1 MGSFS
6 LKSSPVGQSLSLSS
20 RGSFVVGSLSLT
32 GKEVKEA
39 GGRRKSE
46 GKKKER
52 GCGIGR
58 RSKGIYK
65 LTTKKKLVH
74 VINTAPLSNPHVLT
88 SHVLKSSPE
97 CSAW

>member
-32 GKEVKEA
+32 GKEA
-39 GGRRKSE
+39 GGRGKSE

-58 RSKGIYK
+58 
-65 LTTKKKLVH
+65 
-74 VINTAPLSNPHVLT
+74 
-88 SHVLKSSPE
+88 
-97 CSAW
+97 

>member
-6 LKSSPVGQSLSLSS
+6 LKSSPVGQSLSLSN

-32 GKEVKEA
+32 GKEVKEV
-39 GGRRKSE
+39 GGKARE
-46 GKKKER
+46 KKKER

-74 VINTAPLSNPHVLT
+74 VINAAPLSNPHVLT

-97 CSAW
+97 CSAR

>member
-32 GKEVKEA
+32 GIEVKEA

-46 GKKKER
+46 EGKWKKGR
-52 GCGIGR
+52 GCGIEKG
-58 RSKGIYK
+58 SEGIYK
-65 LTTKKKLVH
+65 LMTKKERASAHYKC
-74 VINTAPLSNPHVLT
+74 ST
-88 SHVLKSSPE
+88 SR
-97 CSAW
+97 

>member
-32 GKEVKEA
+32 GKEA
-39 GGRRKSE
+39 GGRGKSE

-74 VINTAPLSNPHVLT
+74 VINPAPLSNPHVLT

-97 CSAW
+97 CSAR

>member
-39 GGRRKSE
+39 GGKAREKRRKEVVGLEDEVKAYIS
-46 GKKKER
+46 
-52 GCGIGR
+52 
-58 RSKGIYK
+58 
-65 LTTKKKLVH
+65 
-74 VINTAPLSNPHVLT
+74 
-88 SHVLKSSPE
+88 
-97 CSAW
+97 